1 MRLQHQHGLECER
14 NLARKQRAHCRCAP
28 AIGHMLQLQAGKLF
42 DAGQV
47 EYGPGN
53 PQIRNSRSSAGGSW
67 RPSIKPRTVSAGTLE
82 CTAISIAVE
91 ATMVIGAKSFT
102 VL

>member
-1 MRLQHQHGLECER
+1 
-14 NLARKQRAHCRCAP
+14 
-28 AIGHMLQLQAGKLF
+28 
-42 DAGQV
+42 V

-53 PQIRNSRSSAGGSW
+53 PQIRNSRSSA
-67 RPSIKPRTVSAGTLE
+67 IKPRTVSAGTLE

>member
-1 MRLQHQHGLECER
+1 
-14 NLARKQRAHCRCAP
+14 
-28 AIGHMLQLQAGKLF
+28 MLQLQAGKLF